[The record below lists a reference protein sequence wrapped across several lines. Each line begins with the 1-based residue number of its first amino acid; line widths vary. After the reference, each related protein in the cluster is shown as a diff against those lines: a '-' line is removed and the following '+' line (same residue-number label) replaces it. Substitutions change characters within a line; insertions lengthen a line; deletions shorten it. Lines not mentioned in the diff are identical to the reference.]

1 MLVYSY
7 YLEGPKFSDR
17 LGVDRIVPFYRVRF
31 SRVIDMFEIFPKWDE
46 FLKCEFLWTD
56 DVSSIIK
63 EIHELISL
71 GSIRYHEKWYP
82 MHTGKYARMVA
93 HRDDR
98 IERRVDLQ
106 SRFDR
111 SRSIVGLPCHDRL
124 DEEGV
129 ILRLITTRG
138 VDEKYRIVSLLEEVF
153 IETRDFFFCFTEK
166 SSSEGDTDTL
176 FFWEFLCLFW
186 YEEKCDIWNL
196 RTWDFEGIEEPG
208 ALLVS
213 HDDEVSLLEELT
225 ECHLIF
231 DLFDLE

>member
-1 MLVYSY
+1 
-7 YLEGPKFSDR
+7 
-17 LGVDRIVPFYRVRF
+17 
-31 SRVIDMFEIFPKWDE
+31 MFEIFPKWDE
-46 FLKCEFLWTD
+46 FLECEFLWTD
-56 DVSSIIK
+56 DIPSIIE

-82 MHTGKYARMVA
+82 MDTGKYARMVA

-111 SRSIVGLPCHDRL
+111 SCGIVGLPCHDRL
-124 DEEGV
+124 DEECV
-129 ILRLITTRG
+129 ILGFIAARG

-166 SSSEGDTDTL
+166 SSPKGDTDTL
-176 FFWEFLCLFW
+176 FFGNFICFFW
-186 YEEKCDIWNL
+186 HEEKCDIWNL
-196 RTWDFEGIEEPG
+196 RTWNFEGIEKSC

-225 ECHLIF
+225 KCHLIF
-231 DLFDLE
+231 DLFHLE